1 MSNLTIFNNEHFG
14 EIRTIIKDG
23 EPWFIGKDVCA
34 AFGDTNHNRS
44 LSRVDAEDKET
55 VEITDSLGRKQSAT
69 AVNESGLYT
78 LLWAMQPQK
87 ANNNGVSD
95 AYPIE
100 VQERIVKLREFKQ
113 WITHDVLPS
122 IRKTGGYQQKPMT
135 QLEIIAAQA
144 QALVDH
150 ERRMNAIE
158 ETTKAL
164 DEKIDAAADAFM
176 APSFSV
182 ETWRAETKA
191 SISAI
196 VESEKLSYGI
206 YTGELYKKLENV
218 AGCNLADRQT
228 RMKNRMRKE
237 GATASQCSMVTKLYI
252 ISLDQKLRA
261 IFDHIMV
268 QEKASRLMKGGIA
281 HA

>member
-1 MSNLTIFNNEHFG
+1 MNELIKVDYSNDTPLVSAREVHDFLDLETPFN
-14 EIRTIIKDG
+14 K
-23 EPWFIGKDVCA
+23 WFPRMCEYGFEEGKDYWT
-34 AFGDTNHNRS
+34 FLSDRS
-44 LSRVDAEDKET
+44 DGLPGKPRQDARITVGMAKEICMIQRNEKGKKARQYFIDIEDKW
-55 VEITDSLGRKQSAT
+55 K
-69 AVNESGLYT
+69 N
-78 LLWAMQPQK
+78 
-87 ANNNGVSD
+87 
-95 AYPIE
+95 
-100 VQERIVKLREFKQ
+100 
-113 WITHDVLPS
+113 S
-122 IRKTGGYQQKPMT
+122 IKPMT

-144 QALVDH
+144 HALVDH

-196 VESEKLSYGI
+196 VEAEKLSYGL

-268 QEKASRLMKGGIA
+268 QEKASRLMKGGRTA
-281 HA
+281 

>member
-1 MSNLTIFNNEHFG
+1 MQELIKIDFSEKTPVVSARTLHEYLEVGTQFKDWFPRMCEYGFTEGVDFNSLKIERVQNEG
-14 EIRTIIKDG
+14 GRLVTRKVDDAALSIDMAKEICMIQRTERGKQARQY
-23 EPWFIGKDVCA
+23 FIE
-34 AFGDTNHNRS
+34 
-44 LSRVDAEDKET
+44 AEKNWKNST
-55 VEITDSLGRKQSAT
+55 
-69 AVNESGLYT
+69 
-78 LLWAMQPQK
+78 
-87 ANNNGVSD
+87 
-95 AYPIE
+95 
-100 VQERIVKLREFKQ
+100 
-113 WITHDVLPS
+113 
-122 IRKTGGYQQKPMT
+122 KPMT

-164 DEKIDAAADAFM
+164 DEKIDAAAVAFM

-182 ETWRAETKA
+182 ETWRTETKA

-237 GATASQCSMVTKLYI
+237 GATVSQCSMVTKLYI

>member
-1 MSNLTIFNNEHFG
+1 MSDLSIMTIGGVECYEQDGIVYLRLSTVARGLGFTRVAESGNEVIRWERVNKYLSEFG
-14 EIRTIIKDG
+14 CVPTRGHDG
-23 EPWFIGKDVCA
+23 EYIPENVFYRLAMKAKNEA
-34 AFGDTNHNRS
+34 AEKFQALVAD
-44 LSRVDAEDKET
+44 
-55 VEITDSLGRKQSAT
+55 EI
-69 AVNESGLYT
+69 
-78 LLWAMQPQK
+78 
-87 ANNNGVSD
+87 
-95 AYPIE
+95 I
-100 VQERIVKLREFKQ
+100 
-113 WITHDVLPS
+113 PS

-196 VESEKLSYGI
+196 VESEKLSYGL

-237 GATASQCSMVTKLYI
+237 GATASQCNMVTKLYI

>member
-1 MSNLTIFNNEHFG
+1 MDNLNIMTIGGVECYEQDGIVYLRLTTVARGLGFTRLAESGNEVIRWERVNKYLSEFG
-14 EIRTIIKDG
+14 CVPTRGHDG
-23 EPWFIGKDVCA
+23 EYIPENVFYRLAMKAKNEA
-34 AFGDTNHNRS
+34 AEKFQALVAD
-44 LSRVDAEDKET
+44 
-55 VEITDSLGRKQSAT
+55 EI
-69 AVNESGLYT
+69 
-78 LLWAMQPQK
+78 
-87 ANNNGVSD
+87 
-95 AYPIE
+95 I
-100 VQERIVKLREFKQ
+100 
-113 WITHDVLPS
+113 PS

-182 ETWRAETKA
+182 ETWRTETKA

-196 VESEKLSYGI
+196 VEAEKLSYGI

>member
-1 MSNLTIFNNEHFG
+1 VYL
-14 EIRTIIKDG
+14 R
-23 EPWFIGKDVCA
+23 
-34 AFGDTNHNRS
+34 
-44 LSRVDAEDKET
+44 LET
-55 VEITDSLGRKQSAT
+55 VARGLGFTTTQNIDGTEYTNVRWSTVTQYLRDIGFLQEVAKDDYIPENVFYRLAMKAKNKAAEKFQALVADEI
-69 AVNESGLYT
+69 
-78 LLWAMQPQK
+78 
-87 ANNNGVSD
+87 
-95 AYPIE
+95 I
-100 VQERIVKLREFKQ
+100 
-113 WITHDVLPS
+113 PS

-196 VESEKLSYGI
+196 VEAEKLSYGI